1 MKLRE
6 ALILF
11 FLAIFMIFIGS
22 HFYAYTEYRKLFLK
36 NVSDRIAGFETDLET
51 YVINNIK
58 DGHHTSIQNILDT
71 MVATRPIIS
80 SLSVSIE
87 GQTTDYSSDRAL
99 KNKPTPE
106 GFVNPQ
112 GMVYEELMDGKFDF
126 IYSFHYFNGAKKT
139 EGKIFIKLNEW
150 RIVGEMNEKAVALM
164 EKSALIQL
172 LGLSL
177 LAFLFYRLGVTPLY
191 KTLKIAENSGGSR
204 ESFWVNEVDALHEAM
219 LGSFEALSK
228 KNHQLIE
235 KEEQFR
241 NIFENMSSGAIVYT
255 AVDEGADF
263 VFKEVNSA
271 VEKIEKTEKESLLGK
286 RVTMAFPAVAEFGFL
301 EAFQR
306 VWKSGAPERF
316 PLSFYHDGRV
326 TGWRDNYIYRLSNGD
341 LAVVY
346 DDLTEQKQAE
356 EKIKELNR
364 SLEGRIEEET
374 AKRLLAEQAMF
385 AKTKMVLMGDVM
397 GMVAHHWRQPLNALG
412 ITIQDIPYA
421 FKAGE
426 VNEAYIKDTVE
437 SSMRH
442 IQKMSK
448 TIDEFRSFFA
458 PNKLN
463 RDFFIEDAITSVL
476 NIVKPSF
483 DEHGITITLN
493 IEQKHMIDSYETE
506 FKQVI
511 INLLS
516 NAKDAVIEHA
526 DENKQINITV
536 KDEDNFIT
544 ISIEDSGGGIPSEV
558 IDRVFDPYFSTKEQG
573 KGAGIG
579 LYMSRQLVEKHMGG
593 TISASNG
600 KMGARLEIKLKNQ
613 PKEL

>member
-1 MKLRE
+1 MKLRD
-6 ALILF
+6 ALVLF
-11 FLAIFMIFIGS
+11 FLAIFMVFIGS
-22 HFYAYTEYRKLFLK
+22 HFYAYAEYRKLFLK
-36 NVSDRIAGFETDLET
+36 NVSDRIAGFETDLENYT
-51 YVINNIK
+51 LGEIK
-58 DGHHTSIQNILDT
+58 DKQQASIQNVLDT

-80 SLSVSIE
+80 SLSISLD
-87 GQTTDYSSDRAL
+87 GQKTDYSSDRAL
-99 KNKPTPE
+99 KGKPIPQ
-106 GFVNPQ
+106 GFVDPK
-112 GMVYEELMDGKFDF
+112 GMVYEELMNGKFDLV
-126 IYSFHYFNGAKKT
+126 YSFYYFNGAKKM
-139 EGKIFIKLNEW
+139 EGKIFVKLDEW
-150 RIVGEMNEKAVALM
+150 QIIGEMNDKAVALM

-172 LGLSL
+172 IGLSL
-177 LAFLFYRLGVTPLY
+177 LALLFFRLGVTPLY
-191 KTLKIAENSGGSR
+191 KTLEIAENGGGDR
-204 ESFWVNEVDALHEAM
+204 ERFWVNEVDALHEAM

-255 AVDEGADF
+255 AVDDGADF

-286 RVTMAFPAVAEFGFL
+286 RVTVAFPAVAEFGFL

-306 VWKSGAPERF
+306 VWKSGAPVRF

-341 LAVVY
+341 LAVIY

-356 EKIKELNR
+356 EEIKELNR

-385 AKTKMVLMGDVM
+385 SKTKMVLMGEVM

-426 VNEAYIKDTVE
+426 MDEVYIKDVVE

-442 IQKMSK
+442 IQGMSK
-448 TIDEFRSFFA
+448 TIEEFRSFFA
-458 PNKLN
+458 PGKPN
-463 RDFFIEDAITSVL
+463 RDFCIEDAISSVL
-476 NIVKPSF
+476 GILRPSLE
-483 DEHGITITLN
+483 EHGITVGVNT
-493 IEQKHMIDSYETE
+493 EQKHIIDSYESE

-511 INLLS
+511 LNILS
-516 NAKDAVIEHA
+516 NSKDAIIGRHEKTKLI
-526 DENKQINITV
+526 DISI
-536 KDEDNFIT
+536 KDEEGFVI
-544 ISIEDSGGGIPSEV
+544 ISVEDSGGGIAKEV
-558 IDRVFDPYFSTKEQG
+558 IDRVFDPYFTTKEQG
-573 KGAGIG
+573 KGSGIG
-579 LYMSRQLVEKHMGG
+579 LYMSRQLIEKHIGG
-593 TISASNG
+593 AISVSNG
-600 KMGARLEIKLKNQ
+600 EMGARFEIRLKSETKKN
-613 PKEL
+613 